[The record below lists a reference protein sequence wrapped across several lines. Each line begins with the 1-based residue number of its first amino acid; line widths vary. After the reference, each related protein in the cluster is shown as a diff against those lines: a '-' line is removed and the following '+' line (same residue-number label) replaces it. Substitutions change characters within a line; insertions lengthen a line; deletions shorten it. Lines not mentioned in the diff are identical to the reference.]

1 MRTKK
6 KTAPY
11 RWSPPVRCAPPA
23 AAACVV
29 SALTNS
35 SLRSVKWKS
44 LFPAEWTL
52 IKKKK
57 KKHKGRQQ
65 SNRKNKATA
74 TFYVLFFRWIQRSHD
89 VILCLRSSTPASSS
103 RILFKFFFFKIT
115 VKASALNEI
124 CPWVFLPG
132 GWSRGAAVVPVG
144 SSCSPLL
151 CWSQTSQPRTPAAT
165 WQHRSINIL
174 QLKAHSDK

>member
-57 KKHKGRQQ
+57 KTQRQATEQQKKQ
-65 SNRKNKATA
+65 SN
-74 TFYVLFFRWIQRSHD
+74 S
-89 VILCLRSSTPASSS
+89 VILCVVFQVNSKIAWCDSLFKKQHACFLLAYFISVFFFQNHGESICTKWNMSLGVSTWRLKSRRCSRSSRFLLLSFVVLVTNFTATDACRNLTAPKHKHPA
-103 RILFKFFFFKIT
+103 
-115 VKASALNEI
+115 VKGTL
-124 CPWVFLPG
+124 
-132 GWSRGAAVVPVG
+132 R
-144 SSCSPLL
+144 
-151 CWSQTSQPRTPAAT
+151 
-165 WQHRSINIL
+165 
-174 QLKAHSDK
+174 